1 MQAVYDLVYRAVASG
16 CDDQAIPCQ
25 SGELGGVIRAL
36 GVQHFYLEATGAQGL
51 RAALE
56 VALAA
61 CAPRVRVS
69 DYDSVASH
77 LPYYK
82 PFCEQSI
89 CRTIPPVDGFV
100 VPGIGVDV
108 VDVERMKFAL
118 ERTPRIRRRLFTE
131 EEIAYCEKF
140 RFAERHYAGRWAAK
154 EAVTKALG
162 CGLIQWNGVEV
173 MRRPR
178 QAPTVRIF
186 GKIERFADMVGVRQ
200 EDLFISITH
209 SELSAVAVCV
219 VRGMQ

>member
-1 MQAVYDLVYRAVASG
+1 
-16 CDDQAIPCQ
+16 
-25 SGELGGVIRAL
+25 
-36 GVQHFYLEATGAQGL
+36 
-51 RAALE
+51 
-56 VALAA
+56 
-61 CAPRVRVS
+61 
-69 DYDSVASH
+69 
-77 LPYYK
+77 
-82 PFCEQSI
+82 
-89 CRTIPPVDGFV
+89 VDGFV

-118 ERTPRIRRRLFTE
+118 ERTPRIRQRLFTE

-186 GKIERFADMVGVRQ
+186 GKIERFADMVGVKQ

>member
-1 MQAVYDLVYRAVASG
+1 
-16 CDDQAIPCQ
+16 
-25 SGELGGVIRAL
+25 
-36 GVQHFYLEATGAQGL
+36 
-51 RAALE
+51 
-56 VALAA
+56 
-61 CAPRVRVS
+61 
-69 DYDSVASH
+69 
-77 LPYYK
+77 
-82 PFCEQSI
+82 
-89 CRTIPPVDGFV
+89 VDGFV

-118 ERTPRIRRRLFTE
+118 ERTPRIRQRLFTE
-131 EEIAYCEKF
+131 DEIAYCEKF

-186 GKIERFADMVGVRQ
+186 GKIERFANMVGVRQ

>member
-1 MQAVYDLVYRAVASG
+1 M
-16 CDDQAIPCQ
+16 
-25 SGELGGVIRAL
+25 
-36 GVQHFYLEATGAQGL
+36 
-51 RAALE
+51 
-56 VALAA
+56 
-61 CAPRVRVS
+61 
-69 DYDSVASH
+69 
-77 LPYYK
+77 
-82 PFCEQSI
+82 
-89 CRTIPPVDGFV
+89 DGFV

-118 ERTPRIRRRLFTE
+118 ERTPRIRQRLFTE

>member
-1 MQAVYDLVYRAVASG
+1 
-16 CDDQAIPCQ
+16 
-25 SGELGGVIRAL
+25 
-36 GVQHFYLEATGAQGL
+36 
-51 RAALE
+51 
-56 VALAA
+56 
-61 CAPRVRVS
+61 
-69 DYDSVASH
+69 
-77 LPYYK
+77 
-82 PFCEQSI
+82 
-89 CRTIPPVDGFV
+89 VDGFV

-118 ERTPRIRRRLFTE
+118 ERTPRIRQRLFTE
-131 EEIAYCEKF
+131 DEIAYCEKF

-178 QAPTVRIF
+178 HAPTVRIF